1 MHILHL
7 SAVTNWGGGENHIEN
22 LCYELKESNPEI
34 KNTILCA
41 RDTPF
46 HKRLEKSKLNYTT
59 APLKIKIDPRYFLKI
74 GAFCK
79 KEGVDLIHIHE
90 PSALM
95 SAILADKFYN
105 LPPFVFSKKTSF
117 PIKQRKKTLYKYNYP
132 KIKKYLC
139 VSDET
144 KRIAENGIKDHE
156 KLITIYHGTNLK
168 TKGTDTPFKLRE
180 QYNIAP
186 TKKIIGHIGNH
197 IKAKHLETFID
208 VANIIINKEKRTDF
222 FFIQIGTFTERTEAL
237 LDRVQELNLEGHI
250 KFLGYTANA
259 SNFLPQFDFSMIT
272 SQSEGIPQVIYES
285 MYHKTPVISTNVG
298 GIPEAIEHNINGL
311 LSPKH
316 DPISL
321 ANHVKHLTNDLEL
334 QKSFV
339 DISYKKLIQNFT
351 TQTMAQKTL
360 AIYKTILNNA

>member
-22 LCYELKESNPEI
+22 LCYELKESNPDI

-41 RDTPF
+41 RNTPF
-46 HKRLEKSKLNYTT
+46 HKRLEKSSLNYTT
-59 APLKIKIDPRYFLKI
+59 APLKIKIDPRYFFKI

-79 KEGVDLIHIHE
+79 KEKVDLIHIHE

-132 KIKKYLC
+132 KIQKYLC
-139 VSDET
+139 VSDESR
-144 KRIAENGIKDHE
+144 KVAEKGIRNHD

-168 TKGTDTPFKLRE
+168 TKGTDTPFKLRNT
-180 QYNIAP
+180 YNIP
-186 TKKIIGHIGNH
+186 SDKKIIGHIGNH
-197 IKAKHLETFID
+197 IKAKHLETFIE
-208 VANIIINKEKRTDF
+208 VANIIIHKEKRTDF
-222 FFIQIGTFTERTEAL
+222 FFIQIGTFSERTEAL
-237 LDRVQELNLEGHI
+237 LDRVKELNLEDHI
-250 KFLGYTANA
+250 KFLGYTPNA

-285 MYHKTPVISTNVG
+285 MYHKVPVISTNVG
-298 GIPEAIEHNINGL
+298 GIPEAIEHNVNGL

-316 DPISL
+316 NPAALADHVKSL
-321 ANHVKHLTNDLEL
+321 ASDEQL
-334 QKSFV
+334 QKTFIE
-339 DISYKKLIQNFT
+339 ISYEKLLQNFT
-351 TQTMAQKTL
+351 TETMAQKTL
-360 AIYKTILNNA
+360 DIYKTILNHA